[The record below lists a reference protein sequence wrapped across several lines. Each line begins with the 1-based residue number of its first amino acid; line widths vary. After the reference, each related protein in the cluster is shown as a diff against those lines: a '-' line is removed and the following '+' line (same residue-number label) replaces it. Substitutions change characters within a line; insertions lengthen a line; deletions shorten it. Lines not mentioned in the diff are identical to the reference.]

1 MNKKALKFI
10 SQLSDLLPLQL
21 YNSNYTVKCSG
32 EDALLSGHTEI
43 DGEVIIPEK
52 DYVLNNTLQKDVSHK
67 RRLKRVYAKRGKA
80 GLITYLKPLCIP
92 ERFNNVHEF
101 IINYC
106 P

>member
-21 YNSNYTVKCSG
+21 YNSKYAVKCSG

-67 RRLKRVYAKRGKA
+67 RRLKRVYTKHGKQD
-80 GLITYLKPLCIP
+80 
-92 ERFNNVHEF
+92 
-101 IINYC
+101 
-106 P
+106 